1 MQIKFPVQDSKEEVS
16 FRSFLWKQK
25 ERVAMALLVVIAGAI
40 FFAKGITGKEKLLS
54 DYMQSGLYQAKV
66 RAQKDVDEVK
76 LVQLLKRHPE
86 LKPVFSPYLEQTYI
100 LEGNLPL
107 AKAQLEESLKRL
119 SFINPLYQEYAR
131 ISLLIEEGKYE
142 EALTKST
149 AMGEKLQKES
159 SPNLYGLNLVRVA
172 FLEKILAKSPPSFE
186 KWKEVKSLIS
196 NEIFMHFSD
205 ENLTL
210 LDFASNA

>member
-1 MQIKFPVQDSKEEVS
+1 MQIKFPVQDSKEEFS

-25 ERVAMALLVVIAGAI
+25 ERIAMALLVVISGVI
-40 FFAKGITGKEKLLS
+40 FFAKGINGKEKLQN
-54 DYMQSGLYQAKV
+54 DYMQSGLYQIKV
-66 RAQKDVDEVK
+66 KAQKEVDEVK

-100 LEGNLPL
+100 LGGNLPL
-107 AKAQLEESLKRL
+107 AKALSEDSLKRL
-119 SFINPLYQEYAR
+119 SFINPLFQEYAR
-131 ISLLIEEGKYE
+131 ISLLMEEGKYE
-142 EALTKST
+142 EALTQST
-149 AMGEKLQKES
+149 AMGEKLLKES

-172 FLEKILAKSPPSFE
+172 FLEKILEKSAPSKVRWE
-186 KWKEVKSLIS
+186 EIKSLIS

-210 LDFASNA
+210 LDFAAT